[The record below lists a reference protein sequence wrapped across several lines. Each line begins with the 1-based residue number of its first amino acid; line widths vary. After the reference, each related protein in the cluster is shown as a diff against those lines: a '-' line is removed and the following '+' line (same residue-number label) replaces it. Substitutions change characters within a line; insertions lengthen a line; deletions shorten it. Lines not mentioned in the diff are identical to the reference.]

1 MKYGD
6 ITNNKEI
13 QKYYEKGNA
22 ILAELGYTDHSVAH
36 TTMVAKK
43 AAEILT
49 AFNYDKHDIELVKI
63 AGFLHDIGN
72 VINRSHHAEYGALL
86 ANEILKEEDLSIA
99 DRVQIVS
106 AIANHDEST
115 GVVSDPITA
124 ALIIADK
131 TDVRRTRVRR
141 KNPIHYDIHDR
152 VNHAVTETKLECI
165 PEEKLIVL
173 HLTIDESSCTMYE
186 YFDIFLSRMTMCS
199 HAARFLGAEFSLR
212 VNDRKVL

>member
-43 AAEILT
+43 ASEILG

-72 VINRSHHAEYGALL
+72 VINTLMSRGKKSDDIALAHSGYHAK
-86 ANEILKEEDLSIA
+86 ID
-99 DRVQIVS
+99 
-106 AIANHDEST
+106 HT
-115 GVVSDPITA
+115 VVI
-124 ALIIADK
+124 
-131 TDVRRTRVRR
+131 
-141 KNPIHYDIHDR
+141 
-152 VNHAVTETKLECI
+152 
-165 PEEKLIVL
+165 
-173 HLTIDESSCTMYE
+173 
-186 YFDIFLSRMTMCS
+186 
-199 HAARFLGAEFSLR
+199 
-212 VNDRKVL
+212 